1 MVAPSNHTL
10 KPLDP
15 AHPASGFRFLYF
27 SELQKRPVCAGKIK
41 DRIGKLTDLV
51 FRLAEPYPEAIGL
64 YLEHGWGKPTEFIPW
79 NRVLKLEDDAIFVQP
94 PPEGNAYPPFKDET
108 GWILLDKHLIGR
120 TILDMD
126 GRRVE
131 VVNDA
136 HLLES
141 GGRMVM
147 VHVDVS
153 FNGFLRAL
161 GLGRLSWIKDQL
173 ISWKYVQPLS
183 VEDAVATDKVSLSV
197 TRKQLR
203 ELPGEDLADALEEL
217 SGQEQQALFSALDSE
232 KAAETL
238 LEAEPRAKR
247 QLIANLRQ
255 ERARTIL
262 SEMSVPQ
269 LVDLFSVLPHDHMM
283 EMARLLPQE
292 LSDRVLAILSERE
305 ATARA
310 LMSPD
315 FVAVPKEA
323 RVGEVLASLRQSKR
337 EPESISSIYVMN
349 ALGGG
354 EQILAGVVDLREL
367 VLAPDAASLGE
378 IMVAPVVSAEEDDV
392 LDDLAELFAKY
403 QYRMLPVVDKQD
415 HLLGVIYYNDIM
427 KGLLTHAKI

>member
-1 MVAPSNHTL
+1 MVAPSNHTT
-10 KPLDP
+10 KPPDLTHAP
-15 AHPASGFRFLYF
+15 GGFRFLYF

-51 FRLAEPYPEAIGL
+51 FRLAEPYPEAIGI

-79 NRVLKLEDDAIFVQP
+79 NRVIKIEDDAIFVQP
-94 PPEGNAYPPFKDET
+94 PPDGQAYPPFKDET

-131 VVNDA
+131 VVNDV

-141 GGRMVM
+141 SGRMAV

-161 GLGRLSWIKDQL
+161 GLGKLSWIKDQL

-183 VEDAVATDKVSLSV
+183 VEDVVATDKVSLSV

-217 SGQEQQALFSALDSE
+217 SGAEQQALFSALDSE

-238 LEAEPRAKR
+238 IEAEPRAKR

-283 EMARLLPQE
+283 GMAKLLPKE
-292 LSDRVLAILSERE
+292 MSDRVLAILSERE

-323 RVGEVLASLRQSKR
+323 KVGEVLAAIRQSKR
-337 EPESISSIYVMN
+337 EPESISRIYVIN

-367 VLAPDAASLGE
+367 VLSPDAATMGE
-378 IMVAPVVSAEEDDV
+378 IMVAPVVAAEEDDV
-392 LDDLAELFAKY
+392 LEDLAELFAKY

-427 KGLLTHAKI
+427 KGLLTHAKM